1 MKSLGFRSKLLIAS
15 ISIVVITIAC
25 MASVNFVQSR
35 QEYLDNGL
43 STLENVSST
52 LLETV
57 TLQDSLARKK
67 IGSDLNIFK
76 SVMGISGLP
85 MFEMLYDVDMT
96 VTNQRTG
103 ETEKLVLP
111 AFKLGSGYLHE
122 STALVDSMAETAGV
136 ASSVLQL
143 DRDRLIRVT
152 TTLPG
157 PDGRRAQG
165 LYIPQDSDAFRA
177 VTAGQRFET
186 TSRIGGQWYVAA
198 YEAIRDFDG
207 AVIGALEVARP
218 IISPEFA
225 RFIQTVNVGGKG
237 FSYAFRPDGSFAVEP
252 LDETMGR
259 TVTDRV
265 LADRTLTK
273 AAMSGGVLAQT
284 GDNGEVQ
291 TRVVYFK
298 PWDAY
303 LASSVTTAELLDGVD
318 GRILQSTLASSAIPL
333 VLAIVIIWFMSRQLM
348 IPINRLA
355 AVADEVRRGNFDC
368 RFDYRAEDVIG
379 STMTSFRHMV
389 SEMKNQLGFSRGVL
403 DGVTIPCAVVD
414 LENRITHF
422 NKAAAAIL
430 GKRKTPEKYM
440 GMSLNEVVYH
450 DGRRKTLTQVAMK
463 KRQQTEW
470 EVELTRDVDS
480 VTVTLHVVATPIY
493 DLDNELIGAITI
505 WVDLTGERQQMLAVE
520 AKNALIEQAARE
532 ANDIAGN
539 VATASR
545 SLAERIAAANDG
557 ALRQR
562 DRAQEASTAMEQMN
576 KTVIEVAG
584 NAAATARMSEET
596 RELARSGEAVVNRS
610 VEMIRDVYAQSA
622 SLRDQMADLG
632 AHAKGIGAIMGVIT
646 DIADQTNLLALN
658 AAIEAARAGE
668 AGRGFAVV
676 ADEVRKL
683 AEKTMNATHQVGESI
698 RAIQNSASN
707 SINSTDAATQSLEA
721 CRELVEQSG
730 TSLHAIVGKVEESV
744 AQIHNIATAAEQQ
757 AATSEQINRATDTV
771 NSIAG
776 ETAEAM
782 EHSAA
787 AIEAL
792 NTLSE
797 NLRTAIGRMQD

>member
-1 MKSLGFRSKLLIAS
+1 
-15 ISIVVITIAC
+15 
-25 MASVNFVQSR
+25 
-35 QEYLDNGL
+35 
-43 STLENVSST
+43 
-52 LLETV
+52 
-57 TLQDSLARKK
+57 
-67 IGSDLNIFK
+67 
-76 SVMGISGLP
+76 
-85 MFEMLYDVDMT
+85 
-96 VTNQRTG
+96 
-103 ETEKLVLP
+103 
-111 AFKLGSGYLHE
+111 
-122 STALVDSMAETAGV
+122 
-136 ASSVLQL
+136 
-143 DRDRLIRVT
+143 
-152 TTLPG
+152 
-157 PDGRRAQG
+157 
-165 LYIPQDSDAFRA
+165 
-177 VTAGQRFET
+177 
-186 TSRIGGQWYVAA
+186 
-198 YEAIRDFDG
+198 
-207 AVIGALEVARP
+207 
-218 IISPEFA
+218 
-225 RFIQTVNVGGKG
+225 
-237 FSYAFRPDGSFAVEP
+237 
-252 LDETMGR
+252 
-259 TVTDRV
+259 
-265 LADRTLTK
+265 
-273 AAMSGGVLAQT
+273 
-284 GDNGEVQ
+284 
-291 TRVVYFK
+291 
-298 PWDAY
+298 
-303 LASSVTTAELLDGVD
+303 
-318 GRILQSTLASSAIPL
+318 
-333 VLAIVIIWFMSRQLM
+333 
-348 IPINRLA
+348 
-355 AVADEVRRGNFDC
+355 
-368 RFDYRAEDVIG
+368 
-379 STMTSFRHMV
+379 
-389 SEMKNQLGFSRGVL
+389 
-403 DGVTIPCAVVD
+403 
-414 LENRITHF
+414 
-422 NKAAAAIL
+422 
-430 GKRKTPEKYM
+430 
-440 GMSLNEVVYH
+440 
-450 DGRRKTLTQVAMK
+450 
-463 KRQQTEW
+463 
-470 EVELTRDVDS
+470 VELTRDVDS

-596 RELARSGEAVVNRS
+596 RELARSGEAVVNQS

-707 SINSTDAATQSLEA
+707 SINSTDAATRSLEA

-782 EHSAA
+782 QHSAA